1 MSKHKHQ
8 KVLLV
13 SLAIIGALLST
24 FAATTPAMAANGH
37 TVCQCTNKYSDGTTK
52 VEEGADAG
60 VFGDKNGCFCGGTV
74 SVLNTTVTIFTA
86 GIVVMGT
93 IGIIWSGMLYMS
105 ARDNEAQVSQAKGR
119 ILQTVIG
126 IGVFVLM
133 DALIYLFMPGGAVNK
148 VPTVVSST
156 SKRVDWVQTAVTPA
170 AKPNYTGPGAN
181 TTPGT
186 GVPNPSKPDPNAV
199 GGNGTINPSGNS
211 CASYGVPTGSSY
223 FTQWGDYA
231 SVKWKGGDCPNCT
244 VKKSG
249 CPMIAILNA
258 IIKVTG
264 CQLNPQIM
272 ANHMKAYTNNFTSRK
287 GLFADNSYWGNLG
300 SNIINHYADAY
311 NVNIKSINSGRI
323 KGALQAGHAVV
334 AVGARGS
341 NETNLVF
348 SKNGHFVMFSKVSGD
363 TITVQN
369 PASSSFSSVSFSTA
383 TAYATGYWEVWK

>member
-13 SLAIIGALLST
+13 SLAIIGALFTT
-24 FAATTPAMAANGH
+24 FASTAPVAAANGQ

-93 IGIIWSGMLYMS
+93 IGIIWSGVLYMS

-126 IGVFVLM
+126 IAVFALM

-186 GVPNPSKPDPNAV
+186 GTPNPSKPDPNAV
-199 GGNGTINPSGNS
+199 GGNSTVNPSGNS
-211 CASYGVPTGSSY
+211 CSSYGVPKGSTY
-223 FTQWGDYA
+223 FVQWGEYA
-231 SVKWKGGDCPNCT
+231 SVQWKGGDCPNCT
-244 VKKSG
+244 IQKSG
-249 CPMIAILNA
+249 CPMLAILNA

-272 ANHMKAYTNNFTSRK
+272 ANHMRSYTSNFTNRR
-287 GLFADNSYWGNLG
+287 GLFNNNSYWGNLG
-300 SNIINHYADAY
+300 SNIVNHYADAY
-311 NVNIKSINSGRI
+311 HVNIKSISKDRVKSAI
-323 KGALQAGHAVV
+323 KEGHAVI
-334 AVGARGS
+334 ASGARC
-341 NETNLVF
+341 ETCTNKVF
-348 SKNGHFVMFSKVSGD
+348 SKGGHFVMFSDYSGD
-363 TITVQN
+363 TITVRN
-369 PASSSFSSVSFSTA
+369 PASSDFTNVSFSTA
-383 TAYATGYWEVWK
+383 TAYASNYWEVWK